1 MNLETSQ
8 DWDSVKAHVKSAWHG
23 IKN

>member
-8 DWDSVKAHVKSAWHG
+8 DWNSVKAHVKSAWHG